1 MLTLGTV
8 ILLRC
13 IRTGYILSNAIILLI
28 FSQGLKFTLPI
39 RLKAFNWYPKVFF
52 NQLPKL
58 KPNYDE
64 LRVFGFL
71 CYPWL
76 KTYSPHK
83 ALKSSRCAFLGYSK
97 VHKGYL
103 CLDLLSRQKFISHH
117 VLFYE
122 QVFPFQQLDDTS
134 TRTTAHPTSI
144 PLPPIPVFQ

>member
-1 MLTLGTV
+1 MHNTFV
-8 ILLRC
+8 P
-13 IRTGYILSNAIILLI
+13 YIYWTN
-28 FSQGLKFTLPI
+28 
-39 RLKAFNWYPKVFF
+39 AFNTVVYTL
-52 NQLPKL
+52 NQLPSSNTHNKTPYEIL
-58 KPNYDE
+58 FHVKPNYDE